1 MADATHALAGKSALV
16 TGAGSGIGRAI
27 ALAFATAGARVACAD
42 LNGETAA
49 ATAVACGGL
58 AVRCDV
64 SNEADAQAAITQAN
78 DVFGGLHILV
88 NDAAAADPSGT
99 VVECTADDWD
109 KVFAVNVRG
118 AFLMSKFAVPRIA
131 ASGGGAIIHIAS
143 QLAHVGTRGRAVYC
157 ATKGALLQLAKAMA
171 VDHAADKIRV
181 NTLSPG
187 AVETGRMLLRFG
199 EMEKARRALGPL
211 HLLDRLGLPEEI
223 AGAAVFLASD
233 AASFVTGTDLLV
245 DGGYTAA

>member
-1 MADATHALAGKSALV
+1 MADAIHALAGKAALV

-27 ALAFATAGARVACAD
+27 ALAFASAGARVACAD
-42 LNGETAA
+42 LNAETAA
-49 ATAVACGGL
+49 ATAAACGGV

-64 SNEADAQAAITQAN
+64 SSEADARAAIKQTN
-78 DVFGGLHILV
+78 DAFGGLHILV

-99 VVECTADDWD
+99 VVDCTADDWD

-118 AFLMSKFAVPRIA
+118 AFLMSKFAVPLIA

-199 EMEKARRALGPL
+199 EIEKARRALAPL